1 MMTKLQNKEFKL
13 EMLLKEM
20 ETVVIAFSGGVDSS
34 LVLKKQLMY

>member
-20 ETVVIAFSGGVDSS
+20 ETVVIAFQAVSIVA
-34 LVLKKQLMY
+34 